1 MCWFLRLLPQGHS
14 QQKRN
19 GKIGTFAFLETG
31 ILTLDRALAFG
42 LRLRW
47 VCGGGGERGGG
58 RRIVVLCVEGRNFT
72 GCQAVRWVG
81 SGSPSQA

>member
-31 ILTLDRALAFG
+31 ILTLDRTLAFG

-47 VCGGGGERGGG
+47 FCGGGGGGEGGGG
-58 RRIVVLCVEGRNFT
+58 RRIVVLCVKAEIL
-72 GCQAVRWVG
+72 QDVRR
-81 SGSPSQA
+81 